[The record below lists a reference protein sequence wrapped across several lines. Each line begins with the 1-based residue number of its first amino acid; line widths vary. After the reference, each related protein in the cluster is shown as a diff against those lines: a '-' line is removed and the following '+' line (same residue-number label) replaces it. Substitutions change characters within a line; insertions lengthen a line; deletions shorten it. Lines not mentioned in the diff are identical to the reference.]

1 MKRCL
6 LADDNPDLRSAL
18 RLVMETRFAEIDVC
32 EAADWAQVFD
42 RVAAAPLDC
51 LLLDWELPGLEAA
64 VGVMSLRKMS
74 PRLRIIVISA
84 RPEAA
89 VEAQAAHADGFV
101 AKTDSPDAMLDV
113 LQRLKA

>member
-6 LADDNPDLRSAL
+6 VADDNPDLRSAL

-64 VGVMSLRKMS
+64 AGLAALRRAE

-84 RPEAA
+84 RLEAA
-89 VEAQAAHADGFV
+89 IDAQAAQADAFV
-101 AKTDSPDAMLDV
+101 AQTDAPASLVTAL
-113 LQRLKA
+113 LRLGL